1 MSAPVQP
8 VVHTPHPWETPWEIV
23 DVVYGQGP
31 EGSRVESYFVIG
43 TKAEPDGECE
53 YVCQVRCPQTWG
65 AGAYHYDVEKT
76 RSIATLISSAPDL
89 LKACKF
95 TLDAIAAMRDGDGS
109 CISPAVM
116 YMRLAIEKATGEV
129 V

>member
-1 MSAPVQP
+1 MSAPVQS
-8 VVHTPHPWETPWEIV
+8 VAHTPHPWEIV

-43 TKAEPDGECE
+43 TKAEPGGGYEYE
-53 YVCQVRCPQTWG
+53 YVCQVRCPMTCG

-76 RSIATLISSAPDL
+76 RSIATLIASAPDL
-89 LKACKF
+89 LKSCKF

-109 CISPAVM
+109 GISPAVM
-116 YMRLAIEKATGEV
+116 YMRLAIEKAAGEV